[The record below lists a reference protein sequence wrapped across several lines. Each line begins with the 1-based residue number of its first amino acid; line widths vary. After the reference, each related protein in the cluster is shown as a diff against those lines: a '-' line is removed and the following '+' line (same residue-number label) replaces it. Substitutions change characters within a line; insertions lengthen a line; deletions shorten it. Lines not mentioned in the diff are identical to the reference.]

1 VKEQRGNFG
10 KRQQWPKISVICSV
24 YNASKWLE
32 GYLNALNNQFEDS
45 FEVIFIDANSTD
57 NSLEIIQKF
66 DFRDG
71 IKVSIIENLER
82 ISIYTAWNMGI
93 REANGHYVM
102 NWNTDDLLYPSALQT
117 YTEYIL
123 RNPKVDLFYSPCCVI
138 NSQSFDNIVGMRNW
152 PDYSHETLLKLCIGG
167 PFPLVRKE
175 AIEKCGFFKEKY
187 TSSGDYEMWLNLSAN
202 KFKFKKIPDIIGCF
216 YHRDDS
222 VSVENLQLAQKEDRE
237 IQNLY
242 Q

>member
-1 VKEQRGNFG
+1 MKTLKTVVKEQRGNFG

-123 RNPKVDLFYSPCCVI
+123 RNPKVDLFYSAW
-138 NSQSFDNIVGMRNW
+138 FAG
-152 PDYSHETLLKLCIGG
+152 
-167 PFPLVRKE
+167 
-175 AIEKCGFFKEKY
+175 
-187 TSSGDYEMWLNLSAN
+187 
-202 KFKFKKIPDIIGCF
+202 
-216 YHRDDS
+216 
-222 VSVENLQLAQKEDRE
+222 
-237 IQNLY
+237 
-242 Q
+242 